1 MPSRSDSTFLSLCML
16 QNKSTTIAQNF
27 GHGQFFVEMDYSKGA
42 IIPKVIV
49 CKITV
54 RLKPCN
60 QHLVPSLNVINRQ
73 TFEYIKDEQSHI
85 RLLF

>member
-1 MPSRSDSTFLSLCML
+1 MPSRGDSTFLSLCML

-27 GHGQFFVEMDYSKGA
+27 GHGQFSTEMDNSKGA

-49 CKITV
+49 CKITI

-60 QHLVPSLNVINRQ
+60 QHLIPSLNVINGQ
-73 TFEYIKDEQSHI
+73 TLEYINDEQSHI
-85 RLLF
+85 RLL